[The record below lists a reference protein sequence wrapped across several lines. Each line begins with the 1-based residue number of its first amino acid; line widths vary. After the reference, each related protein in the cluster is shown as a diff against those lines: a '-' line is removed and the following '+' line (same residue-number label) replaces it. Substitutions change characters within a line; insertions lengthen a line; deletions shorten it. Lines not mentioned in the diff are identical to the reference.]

1 MGRGWRG
8 TTRCRRSCLGACNPS
23 IPEQARLH
31 RSPLDLPAIESG
43 NHVMGNLAVHG
54 HIGCELV
61 DVDLAHLLA
70 GVAEPLKIDER
81 HRRKRKF
88 VEGLGREAEGAV
100 MAAFWFWRS
109 QDRGAARWSL
119 RKNRG
124 LLGHCRHVREDGQRG
139 VDAMDGTRS
148 DMGAAGDGVGVVQTH
163 HGRRSAPGMP

>member
-1 MGRGWRG
+1 
-8 TTRCRRSCLGACNPS
+8 
-23 IPEQARLH
+23 
-31 RSPLDLPAIESG
+31 
-43 NHVMGNLAVHG
+43 
-54 HIGCELV
+54 
-61 DVDLAHLLA
+61 
-70 GVAEPLKIDER
+70 
-81 HRRKRKF
+81 
-88 VEGLGREAEGAV
+88 

-163 HGRRSAPGMP
+163 HGRRSAPGMPWASTRAFCAAIHSPYPASNALLHSATKT